1 MKAVST
7 ISVVVPTLNEE
18 KYLPK
23 LAESISAQTVP
34 PLEVIAVD
42 KSTDTTP
49 QLIMSYG
56 YRSISQGRGVAMAR
70 RQGFEAAKGDIIVS
84 TDADSQFA
92 PGYMAEV
99 QKALAD
105 PAVAAVFGPVYL
117 FDGPWPFRLM
127 SRTLFSLFLRIS
139 VLIRRPNLNGMN
151 FACRAELYNKVGGF
165 NTKLVTGED
174 VELGRRLQ
182 KVGRVVYS
190 PRVKV
195 YTSARRI
202 TGQGGVR
209 FIWHHT
215 KNFFRLALGRP
226 GSTNFKPYR

>member
-1 MKAVST
+1 MKATST

-56 YRSISQGRGVAMAR
+56 YRSVSQGEGVAMAR
-70 RQGFEAAKGDIIVS
+70 SQGFEAAKGDILVS

-92 PGYMAEV
+92 PGYMQEV

-105 PAVAAVFGPVYL
+105 PAVAVVFGPVYL
-117 FDGPWPFRLM
+117 ADGPWPFRLM
-127 SRTLFSLFLRIS
+127 SRTLFSLFLRLS
-139 VLIRRPNLNGMN
+139 VIIRRPNLNGMN
-151 FACRAELYNKVGGF
+151 FACRAEAYNKVGGF

-182 KVGRVVYS
+182 RVGKVVYS
-190 PRVKV
+190 PQVKV

-202 TGQGGVR
+202 TGQGGAR